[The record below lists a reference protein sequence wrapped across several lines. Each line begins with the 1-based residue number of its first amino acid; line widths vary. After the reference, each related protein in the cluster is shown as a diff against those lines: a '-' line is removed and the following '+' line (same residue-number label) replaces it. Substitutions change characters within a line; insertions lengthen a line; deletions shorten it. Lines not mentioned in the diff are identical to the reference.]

1 MWTRRKALP
10 AAFAGALIV
19 VALAMLIDRQ
29 SGTET
34 AWLSTGT
41 PSTGQ
46 LSAAMPVPD
55 DSRVVSARERA
66 EALARAQVWQTP
78 KIPIGRA
85 RFGADR
91 TMPSMVECRF
101 RPGEH
106 QPYAPAVEKREP
118 RRGREQERQAEGIAI
133 EAHRPLDIVRPHG
146 DLMNAADSH
155 VSHATS
161 RFIVSLG

>member
-1 MWTRRKALP
+1 MWTRRTALP

-29 SGTET
+29 SVTET

-41 PSTGQ
+41 PPTGQ
-46 LSAAMPVPD
+46 LSAVKPVPD

-101 RPGEH
+101 RLNDLGGTTPKFHCVLES
-106 QPYAPAVEKREP
+106 
-118 RRGREQERQAEGIAI
+118 GRELRAKYG
-133 EAHRPLDIVRPHG
+133 P
-146 DLMNAADSH
+146 
-155 VSHATS
+155 
-161 RFIVSLG
+161 